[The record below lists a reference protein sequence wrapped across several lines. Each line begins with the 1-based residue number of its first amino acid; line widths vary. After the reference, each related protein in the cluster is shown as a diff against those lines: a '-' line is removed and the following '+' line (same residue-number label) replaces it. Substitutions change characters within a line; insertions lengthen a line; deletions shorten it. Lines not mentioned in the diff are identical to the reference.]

1 MKNTF
6 YRNQS
11 CLALV
16 GTMAAISLCL
26 GCSDNRPTIVPVSGQ
41 VLIDGK
47 PLAVGSIQFIHS
59 NARPAGGAIGPD
71 GRFTLTTYELNDGAV
86 VGNHH
91 VRIAASEPHGTNAV
105 RWSAPKKYANT
116 ETSGI
121 QVEVHDPVDDL
132 KIELYWEGGK
142 PFVER

>member
-1 MKNTF
+1 MNNAPATN
-6 YRNQS
+6 RS
-11 CLALV
+11 CLVQFVILAV
-16 GTMAAISLCL
+16 TSICA
-26 GCSDNRPTIVPVSGQ
+26 GCSDNRPSIVPVSGQ

-47 PLAVGSIQFIHS
+47 PLTVGSIQFIHS

-91 VRIAASEPHGTNAV
+91 VRIAASEPHGTDAV

-116 ETSGI
+116 ATSGI